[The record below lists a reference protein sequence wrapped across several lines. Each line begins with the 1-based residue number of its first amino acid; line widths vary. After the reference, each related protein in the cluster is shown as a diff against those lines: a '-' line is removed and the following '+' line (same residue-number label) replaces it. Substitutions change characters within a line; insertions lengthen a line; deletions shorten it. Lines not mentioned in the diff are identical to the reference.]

1 MLTQN
6 GEVRRKELVRQIE
19 SSCRSENGIPAAFF
33 LSLAIVINSHTCK
46 RYENLFAW
54 GEDGIERLPS
64 HLFFSPFFIVNH
76 ENQYLLFSRRLCQ
89 KGDISHMLSLAYTI
103 SHANRQVVSG
113 RLREQQHSYSHLTLP
128 TRGLEL
134 IERLPA
140 RCAESSTRILSQNAA
155 LRAKPSHR
163 LIIRKRLTGDRSRT
177 ERVQISAHS
186 FIARETAVYGAFV
199 REWISILCEVT
210 WRALPCSVVT
220 S

>member
-1 MLTQN
+1 MRITSP
-6 GEVRRKELVRQIE
+6 EEKMVSSDCLV
-19 SSCRSENGIPAAFF
+19 
-33 LSLAIVINSHTCK
+33 TC
-46 RYENLFAW
+46 
-54 GEDGIERLPS
+54 
-64 HLFFSPFFIVNH
+64 FSPLFFIVNH

-128 TRGLEL
+128 TRGLEF

-163 LIIRKRLTGDRSRT
+163 LIIRRRLTGGRSRT
-177 ERVQISAHS
+177 ERVQINAHEHS
-186 FIARETAVYGAFV
+186 HGRYYDGV
-199 REWISILCEVT
+199 R
-210 WRALPCSVVT
+210 
-220 S
+220 